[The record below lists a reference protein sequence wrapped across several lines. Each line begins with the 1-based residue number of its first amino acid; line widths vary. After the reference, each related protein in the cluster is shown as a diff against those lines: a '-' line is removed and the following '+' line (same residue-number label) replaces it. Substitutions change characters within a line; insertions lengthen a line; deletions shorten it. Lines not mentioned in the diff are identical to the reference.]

1 MGVDLCFR
9 LERAIGW
16 RPDAASLQVRLVA
29 LMLSKRAEQSS
40 SDAHSE
46 GNSDDA
52 AQKWKIL
59 SAECWGH
66 VARSC
71 PVTVCPEWVV
81 CPFDHWLDLSASE
94 FRAAYRHFETQTEN
108 VLRELPEGFGVD
120 EDHDWESENLSDERR
135 EELDEIASTAARDIF
150 SRAFGDDGAEYR
162 RPPELDHL
170 FPYRSEADF
179 FFNYAGHRSETG
191 WTRVRP
197 LGCVR
202 QGIPIDAA
210 KPMLWLQQWFDEG
223 PRADWRGMFYEGAD
237 IDIMHHYIED
247 IFDPGVGQYGG
258 FCFCTLDGLF
268 AVDWDLDCNSGLSSG
283 LHLRPRG
290 KVRDF
295 WGSGNLASWLEE
307 HSLSNLRDMMQKD
320 RENVSEHM
328 KDQLQRG
335 HEAMM
340 LLDVHG
346 QELDDQQ
353 DDAYYA
359 YKDYCAGFF
368 SRNTRYPTP
377 REKHS
382 WSEGKTRRQIMTK
395 CASGQDWDSVEN
407 VKELEKRIVD
417 AGADPTHFRV
427 IAFFCC

>member
-1 MGVDLCFR
+1 MR

-59 SAECWGH
+59 SAECWEH

-71 PVTVCPEWVV
+71 PVTVCTEWVV
-81 CPFDHWLDLSASE
+81 CPFDHWLDLSAAE

-150 SRAFGDDGAEYR
+150 SRAFGDDGAEGVLSVNASLDCL
-162 RPPELDHL
+162 RPYKSDAL
-170 FPYRSEADF
+170 F
-179 FFNYAGHRSETG
+179 FFMYAGHSECTG
-191 WTRVRP
+191 WTTVRP

-237 IDIMHHYIED
+237 IHIKNDYIED
-247 IFDPGVGQYGG
+247 IFGPFTEYGN
-258 FCFCTLDGLF
+258 FCFYTLDGLF

-359 YKDYCAGFF
+359 YKDYCASCPGY
-368 SRNTRYPTP
+368 RTP

-382 WSEGKTRRQIMTK
+382 RSEGKTRRQIMNK
-395 CASGQDWDSVEN
+395 CASGQDWDSVGE
-407 VKELEKRIVD
+407 VKALEKRIVD
-417 AGADPTHFRV
+417 AGADPAHFRL
-427 IAFFCC
+427 IAFCCC

>member
-59 SAECWGH
+59 SAECWEH

-108 VLRELPEGFGVD
+108 VLRELPEGFRAD
-120 EDHDWESENLSDERR
+120 EDHDWESANLSDERR
-135 EELDEIASTAARDIF
+135 EELDEIARTAQWDIF
-150 SRAFGDDGAEYR
+150 SRAFGDDGAESV
-162 RPPELDHL
+162 LSVDASL
-170 FPYRSEADF
+170 GCLSPYKSEAQF
-179 FFNYAGHRSETG
+179 FFRYAGHRSETG

-223 PRADWRGMFYEGAD
+223 PRADWRGMFYEGEN
-237 IDIMHHYIED
+237 IIMRDYIED
-247 IFDPGVGQYGG
+247 IFDQYQYGG

-295 WGSGNLASWLEE
+295 WESGNLASWLEE

>member
-59 SAECWGH
+59 SAECWEH

-71 PVTVCPEWVV
+71 PVTVCTEWVV

-237 IDIMHHYIED
+237 IQIKNDYIED
-247 IFDPGVGQYGG
+247 IFGPFTEYGN
-258 FCFCTLDGLF
+258 FCFYTLDGLF

-295 WGSGNLASWLEE
+295 WESGNLASWLEE

-359 YKDYCAGFF
+359 YKDYCASCPGY
-368 SRNTRYPTP
+368 RTP

-382 WSEGKTRRQIMTK
+382 RSEGKTRRQIMNK
-395 CASGQDWDSVEN
+395 CASGQDWDSVGE
-407 VKELEKRIVD
+407 VKALEKRIVD
-417 AGADPTHFRV
+417 AGADPAHFRL
-427 IAFFCC
+427 IAFCCC